1 MYNSYKNMSQEFILK
16 NINET
21 KIYFLEEINQNKLM
35 SKIDK
40 RVCITL
46 NYIEYFLIL
55 ASKITECISIS
66 AFASLLGVSIVITN
80 PAIELKICA
89 ITAGV
94 ISQ

>member
-1 MYNSYKNMSQEFILK
+1 MYNSYKNMSQEFRLK

-35 SKIDK
+35 IKSDK
-40 RVCITL
+40 KVCITL

-55 ASKITECISIS
+55 ASKIMECISIS
-66 AFASLLGVSIVITN
+66 VFASLLGVSIVVTN

>member
-1 MYNSYKNMSQEFILK
+1 MSQEFRLK

-21 KIYFLEEINQNKLM
+21 KIYFLEEINQNKLK

>member
-1 MYNSYKNMSQEFILK
+1 MSQEFRLK

>member
-1 MYNSYKNMSQEFILK
+1 MSQEFRLK

-21 KIYFLEEINQNKLM
+21 KIYFLEQINQNKLM

>member
-1 MYNSYKNMSQEFILK
+1 MSQEFRLK
-16 NINET
+16 YINET

>member
-1 MYNSYKNMSQEFILK
+1 MSQEFRLK

-89 ITAGV
+89 ITAGA

>member
-1 MYNSYKNMSQEFILK
+1 MSQEFRLK

-66 AFASLLGVSIVITN
+66 AFASLLGISIVITN

>member
-1 MYNSYKNMSQEFILK
+1 MSQEFRLK

-46 NYIEYFLIL
+46 NFIEYFLIL

-66 AFASLLGVSIVITN
+66 AFASLLGISIVITN

>member
-1 MYNSYKNMSQEFILK
+1 MSQEFRLK

-89 ITAGV
+89 INAGV

>member
-1 MYNSYKNMSQEFILK
+1 MSQEFRLK

-21 KIYFLEEINQNKLM
+21 KIYFLEEINQHKLM

>member
-1 MYNSYKNMSQEFILK
+1 MSQEFRLK

-40 RVCITL
+40 RVCITI